1 MTTVSLQDLSILMV
15 VPSRVLGAVLSKELG
30 DLGAIKKICCKNI
43 KEALVQ
49 MREINPDL
57 VVSSMYFEDGDG
69 IDLITAMRSEAAFE
83 DTLFM
88 LISSET
94 RFEMLDPIRQAGVV
108 AILSR
113 PFTSEALA
121 QAVNTTLGYLD
132 TKSFAA
138 VHKNIASLKMLV
150 VDDSKLARRHMLKVL
165 EKLGI
170 KDEQIELAE
179 DGRQAIEKL
188 AVASYDLVLT
198 DYNMPKLDGEELL
211 KYIREHEELLHMPV
225 IMVTSEKNETKLAS
239 IKNNGVTA
247 MLDKPFD
254 PPNLKALLEMHILV

>member
-1 MTTVSLQDLSILMV
+1 MTAVSLQDLSILMV

-43 KEALVQ
+43 EEALFQ
-49 MREINPDL
+49 MREIKPDL

-69 IDLITAMRSEAAFE
+69 IDLITAMRSETAFE

-108 AILSR
+108 AVLSR

-132 TKSFAA
+132 AETFTA
-138 VHKNIASLKMLV
+138 VHKDVSSLKMLV
-150 VDDSKLARRHMLKVL
+150 VDDSKLARRHMMKVL
-165 EKLGI
+165 EKIGVE
-170 KDEQIELAE
+170 DQQIVLAE
-179 DGRQAIEKL
+179 DGHEAIEKL
-188 AVASYDLVLT
+188 KTDKFDLVLT
-198 DYNMPKLDGEELL
+198 DYNMPKMDGEELL
-211 KYIREHEELLHMPV
+211 KYIREHEELVDMPV
-225 IMVTSEKNETKLAS
+225 IMVTSERNETTLAS

-254 PPNLKALLEMHILV
+254 PPNLRALLEMYL